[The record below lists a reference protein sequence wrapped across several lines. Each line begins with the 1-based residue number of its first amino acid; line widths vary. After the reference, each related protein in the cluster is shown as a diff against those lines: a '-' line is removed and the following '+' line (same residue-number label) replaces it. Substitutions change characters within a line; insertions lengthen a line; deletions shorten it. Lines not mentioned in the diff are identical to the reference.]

1 MVSLFCLGLVAS
13 ISVSELSF
21 WVLFICLCMNLSG
34 RQGHAS
40 SDGSFRGQMLTL
52 LDAGSQDVSSLTSTQ
67 EAPAQDSEARAVD
80 AEQLRQCPSL
90 ATEALVFLGH
100 DLGRGPSSQLPLAPS
115 QVSEPGSWGF
125 CELPDSP
132 ARNSSSA

>member
-1 MVSLFCLGLVAS
+1 
-13 ISVSELSF
+13 
-21 WVLFICLCMNLSG
+21 MNLSG

-80 AEQLRQCPSL
+80 AEQLRQCPRL

-100 DLGRGPSSQLPLAPS
+100 DLGRGPSSSFPWLLPRFLSLVPGDS
-115 QVSEPGSWGF
+115 VSYLIALQEIP
-125 CELPDSP
+125 LLLK
-132 ARNSSSA
+132 